1 MLQISRLRQ
10 KAIFPVALAF
20 TFLPAIPANSEP
32 IRIGTSSNVN
42 TIQGQSGG
50 KINSRV
56 CGFIS
61 SQPNQVIEVTER
73 IDYMRVAVSTKGG
86 QPTLLIKG
94 PNGNLCS
101 MKPSPEIAGVWV
113 PGRYSIYVGQ
123 RSANSQ
129 HNFTLSISQKR

>member
-20 TFLPAIPANSEP
+20 TFLLAIPANSEP
-32 IRIGTSSNVN
+32 IKVRTHFNVN

-61 SQPNQVIEVTER
+61 SKPSQVIEVIER

-101 MKPSPEIAGVWV
+101 MKPNPEIAGVWV

-129 HNFTLSISQKR
+129 YNFTLSISQKR